1 MAGAYESC
9 NHVITTLYK
18 LEFANN
24 KGWISPA
31 CTEILYTSEIKLQGK
46 MLLSPVKYQ
55 IYL

>member
-9 NHVITTLYK
+9 NHVIYTTLYK

-31 CTEILYTSEIKLQGK
+31 CTEILYTSGINLQGK
-46 MLLSPVKYQ
+46 MLSPVKYQ

>member
-9 NHVITTLYK
+9 NHVIATLYK

-31 CTEILYTSEIKLQGK
+31 CTEILYTSGINLQGK
-46 MLLSPVKYQ
+46 MLSPVKYQ